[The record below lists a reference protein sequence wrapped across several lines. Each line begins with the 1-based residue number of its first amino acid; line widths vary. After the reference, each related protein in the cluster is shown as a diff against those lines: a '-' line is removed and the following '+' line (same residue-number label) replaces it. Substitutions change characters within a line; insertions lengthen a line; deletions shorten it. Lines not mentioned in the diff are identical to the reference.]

1 MSSVFR
7 ELIVL
12 ILDKL
17 WLHLRNCNYLL
28 IELLIQIR
36 NEFFLNTNLL
46 LTVLKIS
53 VFIRNI
59 FFQSFYFLYQ
69 LLIFICNA
77 LFKFIIKFVD
87 LLNFRRLILVIKVKW
102 RVLRFMFIKLIFEI
116 LQFIC
121 QRNNLFNFIFNLLL
135 MVKLYLSKPLINCF
149 IIFLND
155 TWNHS
160 FAILLFLF
168 KMKFLIILYIFHQ
181 SVLNLNRKSIII
193 LVLMRL
199 AALRSKFSFFWILCQ
214 LNPLLFNLSFEFLIL
229 NNVIHI
235 FLFEFINFLDW
246 VILNHHNVIIA

>member
-17 WLHLRNCNYLL
+17 WLHLRNSNYLL

-102 RVLRFMFIKLIFEI
+102 RVLSFMFIKLIFEI

-121 QRNNLFNFIFNLLL
+121 QRNYLFNLIFNLLR
-135 MVKLYLSKPLINCF
+135 I
-149 IIFLND
+149 
-155 TWNHS
+155 
-160 FAILLFLF
+160 
-168 KMKFLIILYIFHQ
+168 
-181 SVLNLNRKSIII
+181 
-193 LVLMRL
+193 
-199 AALRSKFSFFWILCQ
+199 
-214 LNPLLFNLSFEFLIL
+214 
-229 NNVIHI
+229 
-235 FLFEFINFLDW
+235 
-246 VILNHHNVIIA
+246 

>member
-7 ELIVL
+7 KWIVL

-28 IELLIQIR
+28 IKLLIQIR
-36 NEFFLNTNLL
+36 NKFFLYTNLL

-59 FFQSFYFLYQ
+59 FFQRFYFLYQ
-69 LLIFICNA
+69 LLIFICDA

-102 RVLRFMFIKLIFEI
+102 RVLSFMFIKLIFEI
-116 LQFIC
+116 LHFIC
-121 QRNNLFNFIFNLLL
+121 QRNYLFNLIFNLLL
-135 MVKLYLSKPLINCF
+135 MVELYLSKPLINCF
-149 IIFLND
+149 IIFLYD

-181 SVLNLNRKSIII
+181 SVLNLNRKSIFI

-214 LNPLLFNLSFEFLIL
+214 LNP
-229 NNVIHI
+229 
-235 FLFEFINFLDW
+235 
-246 VILNHHNVIIA
+246 

>member
-17 WLHLRNCNYLL
+17 WLHLRNSNYLL

-36 NEFFLNTNLL
+36 YEFFLYTNLL

-69 LLIFICNA
+69 LLIFMCNA

-87 LLNFRRLILVIKVKW
+87 LLNFRRLILVIKLKW
-102 RVLRFMFIKLIFEI
+102 RVLSFMFIKLIFEI

-121 QRNNLFNFIFNLLL
+121 QRNNLFN
-135 MVKLYLSKPLINCF
+135 LICCCW
-149 IIFLND
+149 D
-155 TWNHS
+155 W
-160 FAILLFLF
+160 
-168 KMKFLIILYIFHQ
+168 
-181 SVLNLNRKSIII
+181 SIYCI
-193 LVLMRL
+193 
-199 AALRSKFSFFWILCQ
+199 
-214 LNPLLFNLSFEFLIL
+214 
-229 NNVIHI
+229 
-235 FLFEFINFLDW
+235 
-246 VILNHHNVIIA
+246 

>member
-17 WLHLRNCNYLL
+17 WLHLRNSNYLL

-36 NEFFLNTNLL
+36 NEFFLYTNLL

-77 LFKFIIKFVD
+77 LFKLIIKFVD

-102 RVLRFMFIKLIFEI
+102 RVLSFMFIKLIFEI

-168 KMKFLIILYIFHQ
+168 KMKFLIILNIFHQ
-181 SVLNLNRKSIII
+181 SVLNLKRKSIII

-214 LNPLLFNLSFEFLIL
+214 LNP
-229 NNVIHI
+229 
-235 FLFEFINFLDW
+235 
-246 VILNHHNVIIA
+246 